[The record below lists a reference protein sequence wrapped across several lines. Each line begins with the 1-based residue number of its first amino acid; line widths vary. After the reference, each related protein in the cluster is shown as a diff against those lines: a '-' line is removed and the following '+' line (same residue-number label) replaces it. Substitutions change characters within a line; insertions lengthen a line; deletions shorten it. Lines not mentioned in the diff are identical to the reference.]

1 MTMSWDG
8 DRAPFAKAFI
18 AAQRATDAI
27 ARASTNPVFQYK
39 YADLA
44 TVVEAV
50 VPALNACGIGVIQC
64 PALEGELIHVET
76 MLLHESG
83 ASVTSILSL
92 RPSQLDP
99 QGVGSAITYAR
110 RYALLAMTGAAP
122 QDDDAA
128 EACLR
133 PPSPQTAKGTRPRP
147 NPLGVIS
154 KEQMA
159 ELSALM
165 AEREVGET
173 KILKWL
179 DISDL
184 ASLPANRFADARRAI
199 VAQKK
204 EAA

>member
-184 ASLPANRFADARRAI
+184 ASLPANRFADAI